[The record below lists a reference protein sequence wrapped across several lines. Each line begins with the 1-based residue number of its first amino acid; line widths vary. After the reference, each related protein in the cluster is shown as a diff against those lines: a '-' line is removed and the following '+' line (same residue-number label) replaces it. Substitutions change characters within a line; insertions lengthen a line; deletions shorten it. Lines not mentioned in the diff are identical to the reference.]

1 MSDLILTLGTGEDSW
16 RQIYCP
22 LINLSTY
29 VCFDI
34 RSEEFKFIYIDF
46 IRGHD
51 RMINYKG
58 KLGMIT
64 LEYDYNPWDW
74 DPNNSN
80 GMLRTQTRNGRNMST
95 HFGRRINVLAA
106 VTFPLYGRIKLLLGT
121 ATGDIVLC
129 MEDVSKLLYVFYLDI
144 ERKTLQRVEFRT
156 ANNEAFEKCSRKLYS
171 QWTMWRI
178 LTLLIWRLRYDAT
191 YCYEFSV
198 ND

>member
-16 RQIYCP
+16 KQIYCP
-22 LINLSTY
+22 LINLSMY
-29 VCFDI
+29 GLHKGICINGVCFDI

-46 IRGHD
+46 IRGRD

-80 GMLRTQTRNGRNMST
+80 GMLRTQTRNGRHMST

-156 ANNEAFEKCSRKLYS
+156 ANNEAFEKCSSKV
-171 QWTMWRI
+171 I
-178 LTLLIWRLRYDAT
+178 L
-191 YCYEFSV
+191 SV
-198 ND
+198 DHVEDPNFINMET

>member
-1 MSDLILTLGTGEDSW
+1 MGVLYYFAT
-16 RQIYCP
+16 QK
-22 LINLSTY
+22 INDVRSYL

-80 GMLRTQTRNGRNMST
+80 GRKCSL
-95 HFGRRINVLAA
+95 
-106 VTFPLYGRIKLLLGT
+106 K
-121 ATGDIVLC
+121 LC
-129 MEDVSKLLYVFYLDI
+129 MSVLRDVEDPNSEWSEHVNTFQ
-144 ERKTLQRVEFRT
+144 KTNQRVG
-156 ANNEAFEKCSRKLYS
+156 CSHVS
-171 QWTMWRI
+171 
-178 LTLLIWRLRYDAT
+178 TLWENQIVAGDCHRRHCVVYGG
-191 YCYEFSV
+191 CI
-198 ND
+198 